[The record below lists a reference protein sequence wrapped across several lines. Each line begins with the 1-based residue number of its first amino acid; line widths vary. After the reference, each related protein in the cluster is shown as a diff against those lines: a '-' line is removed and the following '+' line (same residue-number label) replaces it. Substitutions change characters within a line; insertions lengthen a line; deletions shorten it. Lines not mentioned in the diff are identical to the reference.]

1 MYNIRINSAVQS
13 CQGDVAVN
21 TAVVLEIAVAKESTG
36 TEVGSM
42 LLLLLAF
49 LNKYSLATCFHTLGS
64 FFFFCSFPSL
74 RI

>member
-1 MYNIRINSAVQS
+1 MQS

-64 FFFFCSFPSL
+64 FFFFLFLS
-74 RI
+74 